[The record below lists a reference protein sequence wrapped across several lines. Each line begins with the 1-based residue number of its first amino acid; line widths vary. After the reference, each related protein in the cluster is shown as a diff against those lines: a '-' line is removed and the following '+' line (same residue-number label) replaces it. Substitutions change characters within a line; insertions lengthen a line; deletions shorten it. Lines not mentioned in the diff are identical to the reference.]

1 MYTYLLQLFT
11 TANQKSSRSYRSY
24 LTFISDQQLQLQQ
37 EKRKAKQQQKREIQN
52 KNERKKIGQKEQ
64 ETEQRPI

>member
-24 LTFISDQQLQLQQ
+24 LTIVSDQQQQLQQ
-37 EKRKAKQQQKREIQN
+37 QKNEEKQHNKTEKFTHGNSYLQVFHKQQEL
-52 KNERKKIGQKEQ
+52 RK
-64 ETEQRPI
+64 